1 MGCPGEGFKPLS
13 PQLTSDPHL
22 TQRTGGATRIISR
35 ETSCQVQPG
44 RGPRRL
50 GSQAFLLRPRSPL
63 LPCPPPPP
71 PHPQDPGVLAPS
83 FLPPEAQPLTPGGS
97 AWDII
102 HAHFE
107 SGVGVSGR
115 QGSVG
120 VEECVC
126 ACWERPGRSWLV
138 LRTRGSGPGSPPGPA
153 LSCNSFSPVHSST
166 SCGIRETEELQLPW
180 ALGQAG
186 RGWVGWPPHRLLG
199 VVVSSPKT
207 TDDRFDQREAW
218 RCWG

>member
-1 MGCPGEGFKPLS
+1 MSRRGFQAAVSPAHIGPAPDPEDWWSYKDNLQGNFVPGAARAG
-13 PQLTSDPHL
+13 
-22 TQRTGGATRIISR
+22 TQASG
-35 ETSCQVQPG
+35 QPG
-44 RGPRRL
+44 FPPETPE
-50 GSQAFLLRPRSPL
+50 SAPPL
-63 LPCPPPPP
+63 PPPAP